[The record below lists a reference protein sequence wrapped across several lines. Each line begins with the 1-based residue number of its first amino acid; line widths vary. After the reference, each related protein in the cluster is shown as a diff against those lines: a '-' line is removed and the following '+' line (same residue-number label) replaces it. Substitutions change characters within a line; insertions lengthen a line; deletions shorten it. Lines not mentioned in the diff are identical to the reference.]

1 MVLLLCLNS
10 FIEVLWTE
18 NKMHIF
24 KVCSF
29 ISLYIYIYIDI
40 LKPSVKSRQW
50 SYSPFPKVSSVLFFQ
65 TKVHH
70 LCFSFKGVW
79 RKQLPFKLGPFHPF
93 WRGKYVHNLT
103 YSFKLCQV
111 RFCFPFLFYQN
122 SPRASLPQD
131 RMFTTDMN
139 YLRILSREE
148 SGLGFLWESRMVL
161 EDMTALSS
169 LRPTG
174 VTLGV
179 LDEPNDKKPNRVFS
193 PTVKF

>member
-1 MVLLLCLNS
+1 MQ
-10 FIEVLWTE
+10 FY
-18 NKMHIF
+18 KP
-24 KVCSF
+24 
-29 ISLYIYIYIDI
+29 IYI

-93 WRGKYVHNLT
+93 WRGKYVHNLK

-122 SPRASLPQD
+122 SPRASLPQYG
-131 RMFTTDMN
+131 MFTTDMN
-139 YLRILSREE
+139 SHRILSQEE
-148 SGLGFLWESRMVL
+148 SGLGFIWET
-161 EDMTALSS
+161 TALNS

-174 VTLGV
+174 VILGV
-179 LDEPNDKKPNRVFS
+179 LDEQNDKKPNRVFS